1 MRKII
6 IADTTLTRENSFSFK
21 EKLEIAKNLAKL
33 CVDVI
38 EIPEIENVKA
48 DILFVKTLSSIV
60 KESVISVTCGKT
72 KESVDN
78 AVKAL
83 SGANKPRIKIELPIS
98 PVGMEYIC
106 HKKAP
111 KMLAYIEEIVAYAK
125 GFCQDVEFSALDATR
140 AEENYLVECVNVA
153 VKAGATSVTVCDNAG
168 VLMPDDFATLT
179 EGIVKIANVPVG
191 VYCDNKNGLA
201 TAGAMLSV
209 KGGVACVK
217 TAVGGN
223 TVDLEN
229 IALIFKNCGDNYKI
243 SSEIKQTELTR
254 IVKQISRLT
263 GDDKSS
269 SAVNFVANAEHL
281 YLNASDEQAVV
292 EQAVAKLGYELSAE
306 DNSRVYEE
314 FLRVAS
320 KKNVGAKE
328 LDAIVATVALQVPA
342 TFKVISYVINNGNII
357 SSSAQVTIE
366 KNGEKLQGVCI
377 GDGPIDAAFRA
388 IESIIGVRYEL
399 DGFQI
404 SAVTEGKEAMGSALV
419 RLRYDGKLYSGNG
432 ISTDIIGASIKAY
445 IGAINKIAYEEA
457 QK

>member
-1 MRKII
+1 MKKII

-38 EIPEIENVKA
+38 EIPEIENAKA
-48 DILFVKTLSSIV
+48 DILFVKTLSSFV
-60 KESVISVTCGKT
+60 KDSVISVTCGKT

-83 SGANKPRIKIELPIS
+83 CGAVKPRIKIELPIS
-98 PVGMEYIC
+98 PVGMEYTC

-111 KMLAYIEEIVAYAK
+111 KMLAYIEEIITYAK
-125 GFCQDVEFSALDATR
+125 GFCKDIEFSAIDATR
-140 AEENYLVECVNVA
+140 AEDGYLAQCIDVA
-153 VKAGATSVTVCDNAG
+153 VKAGATSVTICDNAS
-168 VLMPDDFATLT
+168 VLMPDDFASLT
-179 EGIVKIANVPVG
+179 ETIVKTTPVPVG

-209 KGGVACVK
+209 KGGVQCVK

-223 TVDLEN
+223 TVELEN

-243 SSEIKQTELTR
+243 TCGIKQTELNR

-263 GDDKSS
+263 GDDKS
-269 SAVNFVANAEHL
+269 ATGVNFALNEEQF
-281 YLNASDEQAVV
+281 YLASTDEQSVI

-306 DNSRVYEE
+306 DNLRVYEE

-320 KKNVGAKE
+320 KKQVGAKE

-342 TFKVISYVINNGNII
+342 TYKLISYVINNGNII
-357 SSSAQVTIE
+357 SSSAQITLE
-366 KNGEKLQGVCI
+366 KNGERLQGVCI

-388 IESIIGVRYEL
+388 VESIIGVHYEL

-419 RLRYDGKLYSGNG
+419 KLRNDGKLYSGNG